1 MSELNLVL
9 LGPPGAGKGTQAERL
24 QNDFRLPYYATGDI
38 LRQAVADGTDLGKQA
53 EPIMNAG
60 DLVPDELII
69 GIIQERINSEE
80 AQDGFILD
88 GFPRTVGQ
96 AEALE
101 SALDELGRS
110 LTAVLAIEAPDE
122 EIIRRLSG
130 RRQCKN
136 GHVYHVEF
144 NKPKRE
150 GVCDIDGLKLFQRD
164 DDKPETVRTRLETY
178 REKTSPLIDFYDE
191 RGFLKRFDGS
201 RSPTEVH
208 DHIRATLATLRLE
221 EQI

>member
-1 MSELNLVL
+1 NLVL

-136 GHVYHVEF
+136 GHVY
-144 NKPKRE
+144 
-150 GVCDIDGLKLFQRD
+150 
-164 DDKPETVRTRLETY
+164 
-178 REKTSPLIDFYDE
+178 
-191 RGFLKRFDGS
+191 
-201 RSPTEVH
+201 
-208 DHIRATLATLRLE
+208 
-221 EQI
+221 